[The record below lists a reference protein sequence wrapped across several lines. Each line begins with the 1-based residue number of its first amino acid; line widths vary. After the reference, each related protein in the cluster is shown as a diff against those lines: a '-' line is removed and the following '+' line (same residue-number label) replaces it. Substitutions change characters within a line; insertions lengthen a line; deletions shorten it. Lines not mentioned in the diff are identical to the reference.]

1 MQLKQFEQCLTDC
14 TKALQV
20 LEDMHDELASNGE
33 EIILD
38 GSCESCSEDLRTV
51 VKAHIHETG
60 KLLCKQNLSSS
71 KDMSSW
77 RSLAE
82 RKILVTRALALCNMK
97 ELNKAKQDFDKVCFP
112 AVYHSHF
119 SNQIV
124 CFGASLN

>member
-1 MQLKQFEQCLTDC
+1 MQLKQFEQCLADC

-20 LEDMHDELASNGE
+20 LEDMHDELVSNGE
-33 EIILD
+33 EIFLD
-38 GSCESCSEDLRTV
+38 GSCESCSDDPRTV
-51 VKAHIHETG
+51 IKAHIHETQ
-60 KLLCKQNLSSS
+60 KLLCKRNLSSS

-112 AVYHSHF
+112 AVYHSH
-119 SNQIV
+119 QIV